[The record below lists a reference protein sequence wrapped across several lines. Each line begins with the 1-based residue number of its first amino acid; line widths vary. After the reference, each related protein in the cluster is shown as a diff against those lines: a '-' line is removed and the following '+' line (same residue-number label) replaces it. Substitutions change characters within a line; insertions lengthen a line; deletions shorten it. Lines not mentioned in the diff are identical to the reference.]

1 MHGFFQQALRIDV
14 GQRSNQV
21 ESLGD
26 AFLRATMGGKGL
38 GTQLL
43 LDNNPPLVDPLSPES
58 CLVMALGPA
67 TDSAIHGSCRHGIFA
82 KSPLTG
88 LYSESYAGGS
98 AAIAM
103 SRAGYDAYLF
113 NGAADRPL
121 WLEITDKGVFFH
133 SAEDLWGLDTFETE
147 ALLRKKVTAKSPG
160 ILVIGPAGENCV
172 RFAVVKN
179 DGWRV
184 SGRTGMGAVLGAKK
198 IKAVVFHGS
207 RKRPFA
213 DPDGLKAYAKENL
226 RQYKDHP
233 VTQTYRTY
241 GTPVM
246 VDLLN
251 EVGGFPSR
259 YWSQGAVTQ
268 RESINAASIAQR
280 CAPKPRACRTC
291 FLACGKM
298 VQVQGGRHQGLRL
311 EGPEYETIYAFG
323 GLCMIDQIEEIVYL
337 NDLCDRMG
345 LDTMSSGNLAAFAIE
360 ARRRGKL
367 DIELDYNQPDQIA
380 ALLKMIVLRQ
390 GVGGLLAEGIRPA
403 SEELGLAD
411 LAVHVKGLEPS
422 GYDPRALKGMGLA
435 YAVADRG
442 ACHLRTTFYK
452 PELAG
457 LIDPDQIDE
466 KAALFIDFEDRCTLF
481 DTLILCRFYR
491 DLYTWDEL
499 GKMMALTTGER
510 MDKAALQALA
520 ARVTDNARRFN
531 LREGL
536 RESDDWLPKRLLVEA
551 LPDGRCIT
559 AQDLRTLVDDY
570 YRLRGWSDSGQ
581 LPVATA

>member
-43 LDNNPPLVDPLSPES
+43 LDNNPQGVDPLSPES

-98 AAIAM
+98 AASAM

-147 ALLRKKVTAKSPG
+147 ALLRKKVAAKSPG
-160 ILVIGPAGENCV
+160 ILVIGPAGENRV

-207 RKRPFA
+207 RQRPFA
-213 DPDGLKAYAKENL
+213 DPDGLKAYARENL
-226 RQYKDHP
+226 KQYKDHP
-233 VTQTYRTY
+233 VTQTYRNY

-259 YWSQGAVTQ
+259 YWSEGSVAQ
-268 RESINAASIAQR
+268 RENINAASIAQR

-536 RESDDWLPKRLLVEA
+536 RESDDWLPKRLLIEA
-551 LPDGRCIT
+551 LPDGRRIT

-581 LPVATA
+581 LPAPTA